1 MKRPASNAAPR
12 PRFAFFRS
20 LTPPNGFTEHATTAC
35 TWWLKD
41 GYGPALLN
49 ALEVIKDGKADRLQ
63 GGRGTIYRVPFDT
76 HSPAIVRRYQRGGF
90 VRHFIHDLYWDHP
103 PRPFAEL
110 HATVVARERGVPTVE
125 VLGARVEWQSFG
137 FYRGTLI
144 TREAQGFL
152 NWREWLHTKP
162 PVGEQQVVTEK
173 VLQTTTTMH
182 ESGISHADLNL
193 TNILVRN
200 DSAQREVLIIDF
212 DRARLFSTSLPS
224 SYRKRNLARLRRS
237 ITKLD
242 PEGRLLPL
250 VEQRDFHKA

>member
-1 MKRPASNAAPR
+1 MKRLASNAAPR

-20 LTPPNGFTEHATTAC
+20 LIPPNGFTEYATTAC
-35 TWWLKD
+35 TWWLRD
-41 GYGPALLN
+41 GYGPTLLN
-49 ALEVIKDGKADRLQ
+49 ALEVLKDGKADRLQ

-76 HSPAIVRRYQRGGF
+76 QSPAIVRRYQRGGM

-110 HATVVARERGVPTVE
+110 RATAIAHERGVPTVE
-125 VLGARVEWQSFG
+125 VLGAGVEWQSFG

-152 NWREWLHTKP
+152 NWREWLYTKP
-162 PVGEQQVVTEK
+162 PVEKRQGVTEK
-173 VLQTTTTMH
+173 VLQTITTMH

-200 DSAQREVLIIDF
+200 DSAQHQVLIIDF
-212 DRARLFSTSLPS
+212 DRARIFPMPLPS
-224 SYRKRNLARLRRS
+224 SYRKRNLTRLRRS
-237 ITKLD
+237 MEKFD
-242 PEGRLLPL
+242 PGGQWLPL
-250 VEQRDFHKA
+250 VERRNILNT

>member
-1 MKRPASNAAPR
+1 MKRLASNAAPR

-41 GYGPALLN
+41 EHGSALLT
-49 ALEVIKDGKADRLQ
+49 ALEAIKDGKADRLQ

-76 HSPAIVRRYQRGGF
+76 HGPAIVRRYQRGGF
-90 VRHFIHDLYWDHP
+90 VRHFIHDQYWDHP

-110 HATVVARERGVPTVE
+110 RTTVIARERGVPTVE
-125 VLGARVEWQSFG
+125 VLGAKVEWLSFG
-137 FYRGTLI
+137 FYRGILI
-144 TREAQGFL
+144 TREAEGFL

-162 PVGEQQVVTEK
+162 PIEERRVVTDK
-173 VLQTTTTMH
+173 VLQTINTMH
-182 ESGISHADLNL
+182 ENGISHADLNL

-200 DSAQREVLIIDF
+200 DSAQHQVLIIDF
-212 DRARLFSTSLPS
+212 DRARIFSTSLPS
-224 SYRKRNLARLRRS
+224 SYRNRNLARLRRS
-237 ITKLD
+237 IAKLD

>member
-41 GYGPALLN
+41 GYEPALLN
-49 ALEVIKDGKADRLQ
+49 ALEAIKDGRTDRLQ

-76 HSPAIVRRYQRGGF
+76 QSPAIVRRYQRGGF

-110 HATVVARERGVPTVE
+110 RATVVARERGVPTVE

-152 NWREWLHTKP
+152 NWREWLQTKP
-162 PVGEQQVVTEK
+162 PVKKRQIVTEK
-173 VLQTTTTMH
+173 VLQTINFMH

-200 DSAQREVLIIDF
+200 DSTQHEVLIIDF
-212 DRARLFSTSLPS
+212 DRARLFSTPLPS
-224 SYRKRNLARLRRS
+224 SYRKLNLARLRRS
-237 ITKLD
+237 IAKLD
-242 PEGRLLPL
+242 AEEQLLGQKETLGR
-250 VEQRDFHKA
+250 

>member
-1 MKRPASNAAPR
+1 MKRLASNAAPR

-20 LTPPNGFTEHATTAC
+20 LTPPSGFTEHATTAC
-35 TWWLKD
+35 DWWLKD
-41 GYGPALLN
+41 EHGSALLN
-49 ALEVIKDGKADRLQ
+49 APEAIKDGKADRLQ

-90 VRHFIHDLYWDHP
+90 VRHFIHDRYWDHP

-110 HATVVARERGVPTVE
+110 RTTVIARERGVPTVE
-125 VLGARVEWQSFG
+125 VLGAGVEWQSFG

-144 TREAQGFL
+144 TREAEGFL

-162 PVGEQQVVTEK
+162 PIEERRVVTEK
-173 VLQTTTTMH
+173 VLQTITTMH

-200 DSAQREVLIIDF
+200 DSAQHQVLIIDF
-212 DRARLFSTSLPS
+212 DRARIFSTSLPS
-224 SYRKRNLARLRRS
+224 AYRKRNLARLRRS
-237 ITKLD
+237 IAKLD

-250 VEQRDFHKA
+250 VEQRDFYKA

>member
-1 MKRPASNAAPR
+1 MKRLASNAAPR

-20 LTPPNGFTEHATTAC
+20 LIPPNGFTEHATTAC

-41 GYGPALLN
+41 EHGSALLN
-49 ALEVIKDGKADRLQ
+49 ALEAIKDGKADRLQ

-90 VRHFIHDLYWDHP
+90 VRHFIHDQYWDHP

-110 HATVVARERGVPTVE
+110 RTTVIARERGVPTVE
-125 VLGARVEWQSFG
+125 VLGAKVEWLSFG

-144 TREAQGFL
+144 TREAEGFL

-162 PVGEQQVVTEK
+162 PIEERRVVTDK
-173 VLQTTTTMH
+173 VLQTINTMH
-182 ESGISHADLNL
+182 ENGISHADLNL

-200 DSAQREVLIIDF
+200 DSAQHQVLIIDF
-212 DRARLFSTSLPS
+212 DRARIFSTSLPS
-224 SYRKRNLARLRRS
+224 SYRNRNLARLRRS
-237 ITKLD
+237 IAKLD

>member
-1 MKRPASNAAPR
+1 MKRLASNAAPR

-20 LTPPNGFTEHATTAC
+20 LIPPNGFTEHTTTVC

-41 GYGPALLN
+41 GYEPALLN
-49 ALEVIKDGKADRLQ
+49 ALEAIKDGRTDRLQ

-76 HSPAIVRRYQRGGF
+76 QSPAIVRRYQRGGF

-110 HATVVARERGVPTVE
+110 RATVVARERGVPTVE

-152 NWREWLHTKP
+152 NWREWLQTKP
-162 PVGEQQVVTEK
+162 PVEERQIVTDK
-173 VLQTTTTMH
+173 VLQTINFMH

-212 DRARLFSTSLPS
+212 DRARIFPAPLPS
-224 SYRKRNLARLRRS
+224 PYRKRNLARLRRS
-237 ITKLD
+237 IAKLD
-242 PEGRLLPL
+242 AEEQLLGQKETLGR
-250 VEQRDFHKA
+250 

>member
-1 MKRPASNAAPR
+1 MKRLASNAAPR

-20 LTPPNGFTEHATTAC
+20 LIPPNGFTEHATTAC

-41 GYGPALLN
+41 EHGSALLN
-49 ALEVIKDGKADRLQ
+49 ALEAIKDGKADRLQ

-90 VRHFIHDLYWDHP
+90 VRHFIHDQYWDHP

-110 HATVVARERGVPTVE
+110 RTTVIARERGVPTVE
-125 VLGARVEWQSFG
+125 VLGAKVEWLSFG
-137 FYRGTLI
+137 FYRGILI
-144 TREAQGFL
+144 TREAEGFL

-162 PVGEQQVVTEK
+162 PIEERRVVTDK
-173 VLQTTTTMH
+173 VLQTINTMH
-182 ESGISHADLNL
+182 ENGISHADLNL

-200 DSAQREVLIIDF
+200 DSAQHQVLIIDF
-212 DRARLFSTSLPS
+212 DRARIFSTSLPS
-224 SYRKRNLARLRRS
+224 SYRNRNLARLRRS
-237 ITKLD
+237 IAKLD